1 MKLVIQI
8 PCFNEEGTLA
18 KTIADIPLRF
28 EGISEVKIL
37 VIDDGSLDNTSQIA
51 LNAGAEVVR
60 HSSNRGLADA
70 FSTGIKEAL
79 KMGAD
84 IIVNTDAD
92 NQYCGKCIADL
103 ILPVVSGKAD
113 MVIGA
118 RPISEINH
126 FSFIKKVL
134 QKTGSATVRLA
145 SGTDV
150 PDAPSGF
157 RAFSREAALKISVFS
172 KYSYTLETI
181 IQAQNKGIKIVS
193 VPIEVNPPT
202 RKSRLFK
209 SMAGYIWRSVLTIGR
224 IFILYRPFRF
234 FATVGGI
241 LFFTGFVFGIR
252 FLFYYLSGSG
262 DGHIQSVILSA
273 VLMISGFQTF
283 LIGIV
288 SDLISANR
296 KMLEE
301 IRYFQRKEIFAP
313 QKKEN

>member
-8 PCFNEEGTLA
+8 PCFNEELTLA
-18 KTIADIPLRF
+18 QTIRDIPVKF
-28 EGISEVKIL
+28 KGISEVEIL
-37 VIDDGSLDNTSQIA
+37 VIDDGCTDLTSSVA
-51 LNAGAEVVR
+51 SGCNAKVVK
-60 HSSNRGLADA
+60 HSSNSGLAAA
-70 FSTGIKEAL
+70 FSTGLKEAL

-92 NQYCGKCIADL
+92 NQYCGKCIEDL
-103 ILPVVSGKAD
+103 IAPIINREAD

-118 RPISEINH
+118 RPISEISH

-134 QKTGSATVRLA
+134 QKAGSAVVRLA

-157 RAFSREAALKISVFS
+157 RAFSREAALKLSVFS

-181 IQAQNKGIKIVS
+181 IQARNKGIKIVS
-193 VPIEVNPPT
+193 VPISVNPPT

-209 SMAGYIWRSVLTIGR
+209 SMSGYIVRSVLTIGR

-234 FATVGGI
+234 FAFIGGI
-241 LFFTGFVFGIR
+241 LFLAGFALGSRFVFYY
-252 FLFYYLSGSG
+252 FYGSG
-262 DGHIQSVILSA
+262 DGHIQSLILSA

-283 LIGIV
+283 LIGII

-301 IRYFQRKEIFAP
+301 IRYFQRKDTLTP
-313 QKKEN
+313 KEKD

>member
-8 PCFNEEGTLA
+8 PCFNEEKTLEQ
-18 KTIADIPLRF
+18 TIRDIPVKF
-28 EGISEVKIL
+28 EGISEVEIL
-37 VIDDGSLDNTSQIA
+37 VIDDGCTDLTSSVA
-51 LNAGAEVVR
+51 GKCNAKVVK
-60 HSSNRGLADA
+60 HSSNSGLAAA
-70 FSTGIKEAL
+70 FSTGLKEAL

-92 NQYCGKCIADL
+92 NQYCGKCIEDL
-103 ILPVVSGKAD
+103 IAPIVNREAD

-118 RPISEINH
+118 RPISEISH

-134 QKTGSATVRLA
+134 QKAGSAVVRLA

-157 RAFSREAALKISVFS
+157 RAFSREAALKLSVFS

-181 IQAQNKGIKIVS
+181 IQARNKGIKIVS
-193 VPIEVNPPT
+193 VPISVNPPT

-209 SMAGYIWRSVLTIGR
+209 SMGGYIVRSVLTIGR
-224 IFILYRPFRF
+224 IFVLYRPFRF
-234 FATVGGI
+234 FAFIGGT
-241 LFFTGFVFGIR
+241 LFLAGFALGSRFVFYY
-252 FLFYYLSGSG
+252 FYGSG
-262 DGHIQSVILSA
+262 DGHIQSLILSA

-283 LIGIV
+283 LIGII

-301 IRYFQRKEIFAP
+301 IRYFQRKDTLIP
-313 QKKEN
+313 KDKD

>member
-8 PCFNEEGTLA
+8 PCYNEENTLSA
-18 KTIADIPLRF
+18 TISDIPQTF
-28 EGISEVKIL
+28 EGISEITIL
-37 VIDDGSLDNTSQIA
+37 VIDDGSADRTSTIA
-51 LNAGAEVVR
+51 AECGAKVIR
-60 HSSNRGLADA
+60 HSSNAGLAAA
-70 FSTGIKEAL
+70 FSTGLKEAL
-79 KMGAD
+79 KLGAD

-92 NQYCGKCIADL
+92 NQYCGKCIKDL
-103 ILPVVSGKAD
+103 IYPIVNGQAD
-113 MVIGA
+113 MVIGS
-118 RPISEINH
+118 RPISEIKH
-126 FSFIKKVL
+126 FSILKKLL
-134 QKTGSATVRLA
+134 QKAGSATVRLA

-209 SMAGYIWRSVLTIGR
+209 SMAGYIWKSVLTIGR

-241 LFFTGFVFGIR
+241 LFFAGFAFGTR
-252 FLFYYLSGSG
+252 FLIYFFEGSG
-262 DGHIQSVILSA
+262 DGHIQSLILSA

-283 LIGIV
+283 LIGII

-301 IRYFQRKEIFAP
+301 IRYFQRKQTLTP
-313 QKKEN
+313 DKKD

>member
-8 PCFNEEGTLA
+8 PCFNEEKTLEQ
-18 KTIADIPLRF
+18 TIRDIPLKF
-28 EGISEVKIL
+28 KGISEVEIL
-37 VIDDGSLDNTSQIA
+37 VIDDGCTDLTSSVAQKC
-51 LNAGAEVVR
+51 NAKVVK
-60 HSSNRGLADA
+60 HSSNSGLAAA
-70 FSTGIKEAL
+70 FSTGLKEAL

-92 NQYCGKCIADL
+92 NQYSGKCIEDL
-103 ILPVVSGKAD
+103 IAPIVNREAD

-118 RPISEINH
+118 RPISEISH
-126 FSFIKKVL
+126 FSFIKKIL
-134 QKTGSATVRLA
+134 QKAGSAVVRLA

-157 RAFSREAALKISVFS
+157 RAFSREAALKLAVFS

-181 IQAQNKGIKIVS
+181 IQARNKGIKIVS
-193 VPIEVNPPT
+193 VPISVNPPT

-209 SMAGYIWRSVLTIGR
+209 SMGGYIVRSVLTIGR
-224 IFILYRPFRF
+224 IFVLYRPFRF
-234 FATVGGI
+234 FAVIGGA
-241 LFFTGFVFGIR
+241 LFITGFALGSR
-252 FLFYYLSGSG
+252 FLFYYLAGSG
-262 DGHIQSVILSA
+262 DGHIQSLILSA

-283 LIGIV
+283 LIGII

-301 IRYFQRKEIFAP
+301 IRYFQRKHTLTP
-313 QKKEN
+313 QDKD

>member
-8 PCFNEEGTLA
+8 PCFNEESTLA
-18 KTIADIPLRF
+18 KTIADIPSSF
-28 EGISEVKIL
+28 EGISEVCIL
-37 VIDDGSLDNTSQIA
+37 VIDDGCTDRTC
-51 LNAGAEVVR
+51 EVASGCKARVVK
-60 HSSNRGLADA
+60 HSSNSGLAAA
-70 FSTGIKEAL
+70 FSTGIREAL

-92 NQYCGKCIADL
+92 NQYCGKCIKDL
-103 ILPVVSGKAD
+103 IAPIISGNAD

-118 RPISEINH
+118 RPISTIEH
-126 FSFIKKVL
+126 FSFIKKIL
-134 QKTGSATVRLA
+134 QKTGSAVVRFA

-157 RAFSREAALKISVFS
+157 RAFSREAALKMSVFS

-181 IQAQNKGIKIVS
+181 IQAQNKGVKIVS
-193 VPIEVNPPT
+193 VPIEINPPT

-209 SMAGYIWRSVLTIGR
+209 SMSGYIWRSVLTIGR

-234 FATVGGI
+234 FAAVGGI
-241 LFFTGFVFGIR
+241 LFSIGFLLGIR
-252 FLFYYLSGSG
+252 FIVYYFNGLGE
-262 DGHIQSVILSA
+262 GHIQSIVLSS
-273 VLMISGFQTF
+273 VFMISGFQTF

-301 IRYFQRKEIFAP
+301 IRYFQRKQTLTP
-313 QKKEN
+313 QKKD

>member
-1 MKLVIQI
+1 MKLIIQI
-8 PCFNEEGTLA
+8 PCFNEESTLA
-18 KTIADIPLRF
+18 QTIRDIPSEF
-28 EGISEVKIL
+28 KGISEVEIL
-37 VIDDGSLDNTSQIA
+37 VIDDGCTDLTSSVAGQC
-51 LNAGAEVVR
+51 NAKVVK
-60 HSSNRGLADA
+60 HSSNSGLAAA
-70 FSTGIKEAL
+70 FSTGLKEAL

-92 NQYCGKCIADL
+92 NQYCGKCIEDL
-103 ILPVVSGKAD
+103 IAPIINKEAD

-118 RPISEINH
+118 RPISEISH

-134 QKTGSATVRLA
+134 QKMGSAVVRLA

-157 RAFSREAALKISVFS
+157 RAFSREAALKLSVFS

-181 IQAQNKGIKIVS
+181 IQARNKGIKIVS
-193 VPIEVNPPT
+193 VPISVNPPT

-209 SMAGYIWRSVLTIGR
+209 SMAGYIVRSVLTIGR

-234 FATVGGI
+234 FAFIGGI
-241 LFFTGFVFGIR
+241 LFLAGFALGSRFVFYY
-252 FLFYYLSGSG
+252 FYGSG
-262 DGHIQSVILSA
+262 DGHIQSLILSA

-283 LIGIV
+283 LIGII

-301 IRYFQRKEIFAP
+301 IRYFQRKDTLTP
-313 QKKEN
+313 KEKD